1 MASCKQINK
10 ETSRSLGALC
20 VLSKTLLTFTL
31 STATLGS
38 KEGRY
43 HIVLLTCSGPDHKMF
58 TISILFFIFRILIL
72 KELGKNLLQSHLFLF
87 QFLRTTSS
95 APRNPLVSPKIY
107 PNPKVRLPQ
116 DPMSVAL
123 LFLFY
128 PCYQQA

>member
-31 STATLGS
+31 NTATLGS

-43 HIVLLTCSGPDHKMF
+43 HIVLLACSGPDHKMF

-87 QFLRTTSS
+87 QF
-95 APRNPLVSPKIY
+95 APRNPLVSPRICSKIY
-107 PNPKVRLPQ
+107 PNPKVRLPR